1 MKKLLLI
8 SGVLLAFCASSAMA
22 NGQIHLAVNDCGG
35 AAAIN
40 NACTTNS
47 GSFILVG
54 SFVSD
59 QASSQVIAIESIVD
73 LAQAGAVS
81 DWWRVDPAGCRAGK
95 ITASFAFPTTVCN
108 DLFAGAALGGLGI
121 LYPGTGSGLIP
132 TNSERIDIYCAVDA
146 TTPLTIDT
154 ATENTIFNMAIA
166 RAGTL
171 GGAACG
177 GCGTGTALYLN
188 DVAVGQEPGSP
199 TFHDS
204 GDGNGQSCSYNGGNT
219 PTPTKSSSW
228 GSIKA
233 LYR

>member
-8 SGVLLAFCASSAMA
+8 TGALLALTASLASA
-22 NGQIHLAVNDCGG
+22 NGQIHLALNDCGG
-35 AAAIN
+35 AATLT
-40 NACTTNS
+40 NACTANT
-47 GSFILVG
+47 GSLILVG
-54 SFVSD
+54 SFTSD
-59 QASSQVIAIESIVD
+59 QASSQVIAVESIVD
-73 LAQAGAVS
+73 VAQGGTLS

-121 LYPGTGSGLIP
+121 LYPGTGSGLVP
-132 TNSERIDIYCAVDA
+132 ANSERIDIYCAVDA

-154 ATENTIFNMAIA
+154 GTENTIFNMAIA

-171 GGAACG
+171 GSGACG
-177 GCGTGTALYLN
+177 GCNAPTSMYLN
-188 DVAVGQEPGSP
+188 DVAVGQEPGFP
-199 TFHDS
+199 TFHES
-204 GDGNGQSCSYNGGNT
+204 GDGSGQGCSYNGGNT